1 MQRAEIR
8 LCSLIKV
15 FVVLMK
21 KRLHPWLS
29 IMCLDKI
36 LIRLYAQTNL
46 NLQWGHVRF
55 RTLRLILFLLE
66 HAVNMITFHLENN
79 HMSWTDIM
87 QEIAD
92 RYSGNQFPTIST
104 LNSFST
110 ANYILFKISLSEQ
123 RRAKVC
129 LRNLCGYWILQNILV
144 YNKGPYHASR
154 L

>member
-1 MQRAEIR
+1 M
-8 LCSLIKV
+8 
-15 FVVLMK
+15 
-21 KRLHPWLS
+21 
-29 IMCLDKI
+29 
-36 LIRLYAQTNL
+36 
-46 NLQWGHVRF
+46 
-55 RTLRLILFLLE
+55 
-66 HAVNMITFHLENN
+66 NMITFHLENN

-129 LRNLCGYWILQNILV
+129 LRNLADIGYCRIYQCITKVRTMPRGYKLFFMPNSIEHEISLGHK
-144 YNKGPYHASR
+144 NKNTNN
-154 L
+154 